1 MMAPS
6 PIAQHRAT
14 FRAFARTVVP
24 EAAGLDEPAW
34 AELEATVEYAL
45 SRRPPAVVTQLGSFL
60 LLLDRAPVLRW
71 GRRFRLL
78 GDTERARVVEALQR
92 APIRLVR
99 RGVCGLRTLVLM
111 GYYTRAA
118 AMAEIGY
125 RANASGWRRDAGP
138 ARP

>member
-1 MMAPS
+1 MPPS
-6 PIAQHRAT
+6 PIAAHRPT

-24 EAAGLDEPAW
+24 EAARLDEPAW
-34 AELEATVEYAL
+34 TELEATVEYAL
-45 SRRPPAVVTQLGSFL
+45 SRRPPAVTRQLDSFL

-78 GDTERARVVEALQR
+78 DDTSRARVVDALQR
-92 APIRLVR
+92 APFRLLR
-99 RGVCGLRTLVLM
+99 RGVWGLRTLVLM

-118 AMAEIGY
+118 AMTEIGY
-125 RANASGWRRDAGP
+125 GASASGWRRDAGT